1 MLRLAL
7 VIAVAALP
15 MTAEAQSYRCTG
27 KDGKKYYGQSVPPQ
41 CVGMPIEE
49 LNAQGVV
56 VKKIDPQAT
65 ADELARKYAEDAE
78 RKKREAASKDENR
91 RDRALLATY
100 SSEGDVEGARS
111 RALEGNLMQVQEIE
125 AKIAALRKRRASPSE
140 NASNIDAELRIQEGL
155 LAAKRKEADAINARY
170 GDDKKRYIELTRKG
184 K

>member
-1 MLRLAL
+1 MLRTVL

-15 MTAEAQSYRCTG
+15 FAAEAQSYRCVG

-41 CVGMPIEE
+41 CAGLPMEQ

-65 ADELARKYAEDAE
+65 ADELARKHAEDAE
-78 RKKREAASKDENR
+78 RRKREAVSKDENR

-100 SSEGDVEGARS
+100 TSEAEVENARG
-111 RALEGNLMQVQEIE
+111 RALEGNQLQIQEIE
-125 AKIAALRKRRASPSE
+125 QKIAALRKRRASPSE
-140 NASNIDAELRIQEGL
+140 NASTIDAELKIQDGL

-170 GDDKKRYIELTRKG
+170 GDDRKRYLELTRKG

>member
-1 MLRLAL
+1 MLRIAL

-15 MTAEAQSYRCTG
+15 MTAEAQSYRCVG
-27 KDGKKYYGQSVPPQ
+27 KDGKKYYGQSVPPECTGLPMEQ
-41 CVGMPIEE
+41 

-78 RKKREAASKDENR
+78 RKKREAVSKDENR

-100 SSEGDVEGARS
+100 SSEGEVENARG

-140 NASNIDAELRIQEGL
+140 NAAGIDGELKVQEGL
-155 LAAKRKEADAINARY
+155 LAAKKKEADAINARY
-170 GDDKKRYIELTRKG
+170 GDDRKRYVELTKKG